1 MDAMDFLRK
10 YLTTIQAQLKGL
22 TVSQKLLIA
31 LLVVVMI
38 GTIFFT
44 VTLSAKPE
52 MVVLIP
58 QSMSAEE
65 INHAEMYLKG
75 KYDYQVV
82 GDKILVPIDKAYG
95 IRGELFAAQAL
106 PKDTTEAFATM
117 VRDSNIFKSE
127 SATSREWNVA
137 LAETLSKM
145 LRGFP
150 YISDATVVIAQ
161 GERSGLGRDAIP
173 SSASVTLRSRSGDG
187 LTTAQVTAIVDMV
200 QGAVAG
206 IQRKDIHVIDGIR
219 SYQAP
224 SEDTP
229 MPADMLAFKRSIED
243 DLGRKLYIMFGDI
256 PNVKIAV
263 NAIPDLSTR
272 NEEKESY
279 DPKVVKAITEE
290 TGHDTSSSEG
300 GPGGEPGVKPNV
312 SAVADSGSGRKSLDT
327 TNETTEKS
335 EVRFGMTTVKSV
347 LPAGSELKDLT
358 ASISIP
364 RSYFVSIYRRIAHDP
379 KADPDDDKLQPTI
392 DGQIKRAQ
400 VQAMNT
406 IGAASEKQISVDW
419 FDDTI
424 MTHPADIV
432 AAGLSPAGSVPALV
446 GQYAK
451 QGVLGLV
458 ALGVLGMMLMMVRRA
473 APGGAGSDI
482 DPGVFFGTGGAG
494 AAGGKGKR
502 KATDPS
508 AMDVGDDVYG
518 EANSGEAVL
527 TGIEL
532 DDDTLQSRK
541 MVDEV
546 SVMIKD
552 SPENAAALVKRW
564 MTKGK

>member
-1 MDAMDFLRK
+1 
-10 YLTTIQAQLKGL
+10 
-22 TVSQKLLIA
+22 
-31 LLVVVMI
+31 
-38 GTIFFT
+38 
-44 VTLSAKPE
+44 
-52 MVVLIP
+52 
-58 QSMSAEE
+58 
-65 INHAEMYLKG
+65 
-75 KYDYQVV
+75 
-82 GDKILVPIDKAYG
+82 
-95 IRGELFAAQAL
+95 
-106 PKDTTEAFATM
+106 
-117 VRDSNIFKSE
+117 
-127 SATSREWNVA
+127 
-137 LAETLSKM
+137 M

-173 SSASVTLRSRSGDG
+173 SSASVTLRTRSGDS
-187 LTTAQVTAIVDMV
+187 LTTAQVVAIVDMV

-206 IQRKDIHVIDGIR
+206 IQRKNVHVIDSIR

-256 PNVKIAV
+256 GNVKIAV
-263 NAIPDLSTR
+263 NAVPDLSTR
-272 NEEKESY
+272 TQTKETY
-279 DPKVVKAITEE
+279 DPKAVKAVIDQ
-290 TGHDTSSSEG
+290 TGNDTSTSEG
-300 GPGGEPGVKPNV
+300 TASNEPGVKPNV
-312 SAVADSGSGRKSLDT
+312 SANVSDSSGGHKSLRT

-335 EVRFGMTTVKSV
+335 EVRFGVTKETSQ
-347 LPAGSELKDLT
+347 LPAGTELKDLT

-392 DGQIKRAQ
+392 DSQLKRAQ
-400 VQAMNT
+400 AQAKNT

-424 MTHPADIV
+424 TTHPVDLAT
-432 AAGLSPAGSVPALV
+432 AGLASSSSVPAMV
-446 GQYAK
+446 SQYAK

-473 APGGAGSDI
+473 APGGAGSDV
-482 DPGVFFGTGGAG
+482 DPGVFFGTGGGAG
-494 AAGGKGKR
+494 AGGKGKR
-502 KATDPS
+502 KANDPN